1 MAGSGNGNMLSRRDL
16 LHGSAVAP
24 IALASATSA
33 VAAEANRSSL
43 RDRLL
48 LAPDVRYF
56 NAANIGPSFRSVAD
70 AQQRGTAAFQANPS
84 REFRERYPVIAT
96 RLRARLATRI
106 NARPEEIALVRNA
119 SEANTVAVQGL
130 ALKRGDHVILTA
142 HNHQSTLDT
151 WRLRAEREGLELA
164 VLPVPV
170 TSKSPQEIVD
180 AFAAAITPKTRA
192 IFLSHITNVT
202 GLVYPLAAIAAIA
215 RQRGIWIH
223 ADGAQ
228 AFGWLPLDMAALG
241 VDSYS
246 GSTHKWLLGPLE
258 GGVLYVRH
266 DRQAMLD
273 PLMLSHGYWLTD
285 PRNLE
290 TAQKYEI
297 LGQRDDPKL
306 EAIEAALDAMDGIGE
321 AMVETQ
327 VRNIAATMRA
337 ALARVSGVTIVGSD
351 NPALSGPVMTVALAK
366 ADVAVTRKRLWDT
379 AKVATAAAEADKRP
393 LIRFSPHL
401 QRRGRDRTRRRP
413 AGTRLTGQRAPR
425 SNARA

>member
-1 MAGSGNGNMLSRRDL
+1 MMGWTGDGNMVSRRNML
-16 LHGSAVAP
+16 RGAAIAP
-24 IALASATSA
+24 LALTATGA
-33 VAAEANRSSL
+33 AAETGTARL

-48 LAPDVRYF
+48 LAPDIRYF
-56 NAANIGPSFRSVAD
+56 NAANIGPGFRTVAD
-70 AQQRGTAAFQANPS
+70 AQRRGTEAFQANPS
-84 REFRERYPVIAT
+84 REFRERYPVMAT
-96 RLRARLATRI
+96 GLRARLAARI

-130 ALKRGDHVILTA
+130 ALKRGDQIILTA

-151 WRLRAEREGLELA
+151 WRLRAQREGLELI

-170 TSKSPQEIVD
+170 AAKSQQEIAD
-180 AFAAAITPKTRA
+180 AFAAAITPRTRA

-202 GLVYPLAAIAAIA
+202 GLVYPLAAIAALA
-215 RQRGIWIH
+215 RPKGIWLH

-228 AFGWLPLDMAALG
+228 AFGWMKLDMAALG

-258 GGVLYVRH
+258 GGVLYVKH
-266 DRQAMLD
+266 DRQPALD

-306 EAIEAALDAMDGIGE
+306 EAIDAALDAMDGIGE
-321 AMVETQ
+321 AAIETQ
-327 VRNIAATMRA
+327 TRAIAMTMRA
-337 ALARVSGVTIVGSD
+337 ALSRVPSVAMIGSED
-351 NPALSGPVMTVALAK
+351 PASYGPVMTVALQK
-366 ADVAVTRKRLWDT
+366 AEVAATRKRLWET
-379 AKVATAAAEADKRP
+379 AKIATAAAEADKRP
-393 LIRFSPHL
+393 LIRFSPHIYNDADEIAL
-401 QRRGRDRTRRRP
+401 VADLLARG
-413 AGTRLTGQRAPR
+413 
-425 SNARA
+425 

>member
-1 MAGSGNGNMLSRRDL
+1 MGWTRDAVEVSRRNMLR
-16 LHGSAVAP
+16 GAAVAP
-24 IALASATSA
+24 LALTAAGAAAADTGAT
-33 VAAEANRSSL
+33 RL

-56 NAANIGPSFRSVAD
+56 NAANIGPSFRSVAET
-70 AQQRGTAAFQANPS
+70 QQRGNAAFQANPS

-130 ALKRGDHVILTA
+130 ALKRGDQVILTA

-151 WRLRAEREGLELA
+151 WRLRAEREGLELT

-170 TSKSPQEIVD
+170 AATSPQQITD

-202 GLVYPLAAIAAIA
+202 GLVYPLAAIAALA
-215 RQRGIWIH
+215 RPRGIWLH

-258 GGVLYVRH
+258 GGVLYVKH

-285 PRNLE
+285 PRSLE

-321 AMVETQ
+321 AEIEAQT
-327 VRNIAATMRA
+327 RKIAGDMRT
-337 ALARVSGVTIVGSD
+337 ALTRVPGVVLVGSAE
-351 NPALSGPVMTVALAK
+351 PALWGPVMTVALEK
-366 ADVAVTRKRLWDT
+366 AEVAATRKRLWTT

-393 LIRFSPHL
+393 LIRFSPHIYNDADEIAL
-401 QRRGRDRTRRRP
+401 VMDLLARG
-413 AGTRLTGQRAPR
+413 
-425 SNARA
+425 

>member
-1 MAGSGNGNMLSRRDL
+1 MAGIGNGNMLSRRDL

-70 AQQRGTAAFQANPS
+70 TQQRGTAAFQANPS

-130 ALKRGDHVILTA
+130 ALKRGDHIILTA

-151 WRLRAEREGLELA
+151 WRLRAEREGLELT

-170 TSKSPQEIVD
+170 AAKSPQEIVD

-327 VRNIAATMRA
+327 VRDTAAKMRA
-337 ALARVSGVTIVGSD
+337 ALARVPGVTIVGSD

-366 ADVAVTRKRLWDT
+366 AEVAATRKRLWDT

-401 QRRGRDRTRRRP
+401 YNDADEIALVADLLART
-413 AGTRLTGQRAPR
+413 
-425 SNARA
+425 